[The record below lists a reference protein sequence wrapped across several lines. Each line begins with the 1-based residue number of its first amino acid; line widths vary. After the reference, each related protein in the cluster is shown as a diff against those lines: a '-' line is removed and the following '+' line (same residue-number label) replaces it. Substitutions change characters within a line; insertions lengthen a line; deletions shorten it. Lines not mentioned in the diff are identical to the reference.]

1 MTTNKYNINAILS
14 DTIDQNQ
21 LFLSSST
28 NYKSQLLFREPI
40 SKRWSLD
47 LEHLYKLN
55 VGNQDRKTFDKDFN
69 TGDYNDLANQFSNYF
84 DNLKLTNRAGIYTI
98 YRFKKD
104 RLKIGGYLRNVQLR
118 SFDELNNPLTD
129 SLNFWDILP
138 QFSFRHKFSNS
149 QRIRFNYRTNSRQPS
164 LNQLQPVQ
172 NNSNPNKIV
181 EGNPD
186 LRPDYSHQLNLSY
199 NHWRGLTGSYVWTNI
214 NYRRVTNPFINAI
227 SYDEFGRTISK
238 TINLDS
244 SANEFASFY
253 IGGKIPIGNSP
264 LGVRLSNASNYNI
277 TNSIIDN
284 LKNETTTLSQSNE
297 ISLEWETDS
306 AFIEIGGEISYSK
319 PTNSL
324 NLNSQAFMTQN
335 FFIDAEIDLPWKM
348 TLFTESEYTINTQRA
363 EGYNINFLII
373 NLSIEKRFNK
383 NENLILSI
391 EGNDIL
397 NQNIIAQRLI
407 QNNIII
413 DNKTTIISRY
423 FLARL
428 TYRFNNNKTKMQDE
442 SFH

>member
-1 MTTNKYNINAILS
+1 M
-14 DTIDQNQ
+14 
-21 LFLSSST
+21 
-28 NYKSQLLFREPI
+28 
-40 SKRWSLD
+40 
-47 LEHLYKLN
+47 
-55 VGNQDRKTFDKDFN
+55 
-69 TGDYNDLANQFSNYF
+69 
-84 DNLKLTNRAGIYTI
+84 
-98 YRFKKD
+98 
-104 RLKIGGYLRNVQLR
+104 
-118 SFDELNNPLTD
+118 
-129 SLNFWDILP
+129 
-138 QFSFRHKFSNS
+138 
-149 QRIRFNYRTNSRQPS
+149 
-164 LNQLQPVQ
+164 
-172 NNSNPNKIV
+172 
-181 EGNPD
+181 
-186 LRPDYSHQLNLSY
+186 
-199 NHWRGLTGSYVWTNI
+199 
-214 NYRRVTNPFINAI
+214 
-227 SYDEFGRTISK
+227 
-238 TINLDS
+238 
-244 SANEFASFY
+244 
-253 IGGKIPIGNSP
+253 
-264 LGVRLSNASNYNI
+264 SNASNYNI